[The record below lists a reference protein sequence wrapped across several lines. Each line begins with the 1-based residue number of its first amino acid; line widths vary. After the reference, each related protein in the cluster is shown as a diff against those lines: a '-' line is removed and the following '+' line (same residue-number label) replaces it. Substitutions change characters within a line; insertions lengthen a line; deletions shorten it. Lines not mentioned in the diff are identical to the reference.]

1 MTYSILVE
9 PEDLQDLKNIFHYI
23 SEQDSKNK
31 AADFINELRNAIT
44 SLSTMPYRCRKSFYT
59 DDENT
64 RDMIYKGYT
73 IVFNVREDKVH
84 VLTLFRQKT
93 FLL

>member
-9 PEDLQDLKNIFHYI
+9 PEALQDLKNIFHYI
-23 SEQDSKNK
+23 AEQDSKNK
-31 AADFINELRNAIT
+31 AADFINELKATIS

-59 DDENT
+59 DDENS

-73 IVFNVREDKVH
+73 IVFNVREDKVYI
-84 VLTLFRQKT
+84 LALFRQKA
-93 FLL
+93 F